1 MYIFSF
7 GYCTLFKVLVTILYG
22 ELNEMYGLNI
32 VSVYAEQNIQPR
44 GTKHMLLAK
53 HNIRL
58 RQTKDTDSPL
68 WRSRCSILLEQGVHM
83 GISSLPFGSCTL
95 FNV

>member
-1 MYIFSF
+1 MDSPNKTYR
-7 GYCTLFKVLVTILYG
+7 LA
-22 ELNEMYGLNI
+22 EHNI
-32 VSVYAEQNIQPR
+32 TKHTWTCR
-44 GTKHMLLAK
+44 TKHMNSRNKTYGLAK

-68 WRSRCSILLEQGVHM
+68 WRSRCTILLEQGVHM
-83 GISSLPFGSCTL
+83 GISSLPFGFCTL